1 MFRLTGTLGIETILS
16 VLSKLDRVELFVK
29 GALTES
35 SARSAAGAD
44 ILTEFELVKQG
55 GPNDKNSARLYRGHL
70 VKAKLSKES
79 KTDHGLSLMTL
90 MKSHSFISKFLRIR
104 NRHVSKNKVL
114 CREGKLAADSRTMI
128 TILHVRRRRGQHAPY
143 HPSPVPFCGPLRGEI
158 LLSRAGAPRCNHPA
172 QPAGHGSNF

>member
-55 GPNDKNSARLYRGHL
+55 GPNDKNSARLHRGHL
-70 VKAKLSKES
+70 VKLS
-79 KTDHGLSLMTL
+79 
-90 MKSHSFISKFLRIR
+90 
-104 NRHVSKNKVL
+104 
-114 CREGKLAADSRTMI
+114 
-128 TILHVRRRRGQHAPY
+128 
-143 HPSPVPFCGPLRGEI
+143 
-158 LLSRAGAPRCNHPA
+158 
-172 QPAGHGSNF
+172 